1 MARPRKDT
9 SGPGARE
16 RLANAFWTMLSEM
29 TYSEM
34 TVSAISSRAKVNH
47 NTFYYYFGSIEEMAR
62 VLFDENMLPELPK
75 MLLPVLSGGVCDL
88 STAQGLDGAEAL
100 PDLSAHFSR
109 ARLFAQS
116 DSSLLV
122 RILRDSIRKLWLDA
136 VGLEEGDL
144 SVAESDQLTYIF
156 GGLVA
161 LIATMGEDASP
172 ERMAQF
178 VESPAGRGIF
188 ATLSRIAAADE
199 RENQTNPPVPSV

>member
-1 MARPRKDT
+1 MA
-9 SGPGARE
+9 
-16 RLANAFWTMLSEM
+16 
-29 TYSEM
+29 YSEM
-34 TVSAISSRAKVNH
+34 TVSALSSRAKVNH
-47 NTFYYYFGSIEEMAR
+47 NTFYYYFGSIEEMAQ

-75 MLLPVLSGGVCDL
+75 MLLPVLSGGVYDL
-88 STAQGLDGAEAL
+88 STAQGLGGAEAL
-100 PDLSAHFSR
+100 PNLSAHFSR
-109 ARLFAQS
+109 ARLFARS

-144 SVAESDQLTYIF
+144 SVTESDQLTYIF

-161 LIATMGEDASP
+161 LMATMGEDASP

-178 VESPAGRGIF
+178 VESPAGHGIF
-188 ATLSRIAAADE
+188 ATLSRIAAAEE